1 MSHYVNRRWEGNPG
15 APGGRRARKSF
26 SYDAFVPDRIADLS
40 PTLRLDVAERIFE
53 ATHSIELAA
62 TAGPEGALE
71 TVGSLLLHAEAREIA
86 KNFKLGSYA
95 VEVRDDQD
103 ELVAQF
109 QGVAYR
115 KKDPLP
121 E

>member
-1 MSHYVNRRWEGNPG
+1 V
-15 APGGRRARKSF
+15 
-26 SYDAFVPDRIADLS
+26 
-40 PTLRLDVAERIFE
+40 TVAING
-53 ATHSIELAA
+53 SITFMKAVSTGVLY
-62 TAGPEGALE
+62 
-71 TVGSLLLHAEAREIA
+71 AEAREIA
-86 KNFKLGSYA
+86 KNFKLGSYT
-95 VEVRDDQD
+95 VEVRDDQG